1 MADDTAKPKTKA
13 QLVNEIGKRTDITN
27 GDVANVLDALADVVL
42 EDLSPGGP
50 GSITIAGLVKIDIAA
65 QAARAERQGRNPAT
79 GEAITIAARPAQERG
94 KVRVRV
100 LKRLR
105 DVL

>member
-1 MADDTAKPKTKA
+1 MAGERPKTKA
-13 QLVNEIGKRTDITN
+13 QIARALAEKTGFTN
-27 GDVANVLDALADVVL
+27 GEVSVVLDALSDLVI

-50 GSITIAGLVKIDIAA
+50 GSVTVAGLIKVDVVA
-65 QAARAERQGRNPAT
+65 QTARPERQGRNPAT
-79 GEAITIAARPAQERG
+79 GEAITIAARPAVERG
-94 KVRVRV
+94 KVRVRA